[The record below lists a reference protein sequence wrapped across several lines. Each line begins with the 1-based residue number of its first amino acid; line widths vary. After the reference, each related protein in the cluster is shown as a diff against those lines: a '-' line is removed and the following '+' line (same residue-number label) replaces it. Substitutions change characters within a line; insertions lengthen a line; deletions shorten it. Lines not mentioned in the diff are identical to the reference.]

1 MMTYHPPITT
11 YTPEQEQRMQAVCI
25 MAERMMAQGYGYT
38 RPSKYEPTPEP
49 QLSAGDYMTL
59 AEVSERYGYGFG
71 WLFDHDIPN
80 RGKAGVTYYSS
91 KAVINEHERLRGLHT
106 LTRLEYVIGA
116 TQCHL
121 RTLRQAGLLTPVY
134 GKDIYARYD
143 RDAVLDMVRRYP
155 LERVRDLQRLNQLPT
170 PKK

>member
-11 YTPEQEQRMQAVCI
+11 YTPEQEQRMQAVCT
-25 MAERMMAQGYGYT
+25 MAERMMARGYGYT
-38 RPSKYEPTPEP
+38 CPTKYEPTPEP
-49 QLSAGDYMTL
+49 QLTATDYMTL
-59 AEVSERYGYGFG
+59 NEVREQYGYGFS
-71 WLFDHDIPN
+71 WLFDHNIPN
-80 RGKAGVTYYSS
+80 RGKAGVTYYSRV
-91 KAVINEHERLRGLHT
+91 AVINEHERLRGLHT

-116 TQCHL
+116 TKCHL
-121 RTLRQAGLLTPVY
+121 RTLRQVGLLTPVY

-155 LERVRDLQRLNQLPT
+155 LESLRDLQRLNQLPT

>member
-11 YTPEQEQRMQAVCI
+11 YTPEQEQRMQAVCA
-25 MAERMMAQGYGYT
+25 MAERMMARGYGYT
-38 RPSKYEPTPEP
+38 RPTKYEPTPEP
-49 QLSAGDYMTL
+49 QLSAADYMTL
-59 AEVSERYGYGFG
+59 AEVSECFGYGFG
-71 WLFDHDIPN
+71 WLFDHDIPT

-116 TQCHL
+116 TRCHL
-121 RTLRQAGLLTPVY
+121 RTLRQVGLLTPVY

>member
-11 YTPEQEQRMQAVCI
+11 YTPEQEQRMQDVCT
-25 MAERMMAQGYGYT
+25 MAERMMARGYGYT
-38 RPSKYEPTPEP
+38 RHTERATQPLP
-49 QLSAGDYMTL
+49 QFTAADYMTL
-59 AEVSERYGYGFG
+59 NEVREQYGYSFG
-71 WLFDHDIPN
+71 WLFDHDIPK
-80 RGKAGVTYYSS
+80 RGKAGVTYYSRE
-91 KAVINEHERLRGLHT
+91 AVINEHERLRGLHT

-121 RTLRQAGLLTPVY
+121 RTLRQVGLLTPVY
-134 GKDIYARYD
+134 GKDTYARYD

-155 LERVRDLQRLNQLPT
+155 LERLRDLQRLNQLPT

>member
-11 YTPEQEQRMQAVCI
+11 YTPEQEQRMQAVCT
-25 MAERMMAQGYGYT
+25 MAVQMMARGYGYT
-38 RPSKYEPTPEP
+38 RPTKYEPTPEP
-49 QLSAGDYMTL
+49 QLSAADYMTL
-59 AEVSERYGYGFG
+59 AEVSERFGYGYG

-80 RGKAGVTYYSS
+80 RGKSGVTYYSR

-106 LTRLEYVIGA
+106 LSRLEYVIGA

-121 RTLRQAGLLTPVY
+121 RTLRQVGLLTPVY

-155 LERVRDLQRLNQLPT
+155 LERLRDLQRLNQLPT

>member
-11 YTPEQEQRMQAVCI
+11 YTPEQEQRMQAACI
-25 MAERMMAQGYGYT
+25 MAERMMARGYGYT
-38 RPSKYEPTPEP
+38 RPTKYEPTPEP
-49 QLSAGDYMTL
+49 QVTAADYMTL
-59 AEVSERYGYGFG
+59 AEVSERFGYGFG

-80 RGKAGVTYYSS
+80 RGKAGVTYYLRE
-91 KAVINEHERLRGLHT
+91 AVINEHERLRGLHT

-116 TQCHL
+116 TKCHL
-121 RTLRQAGLLTPVY
+121 RTLRQVGLLTPVY

-143 RDAVLDMVRRYP
+143 RDAVLDIVRRYP